1 MAFTFLFLATIA
13 TIELARLVGL
23 LRCFRE
29 LALVGGQSARLLP
42 RTGVSEW
49 AKERAMRLMALKLLG
64 SSLHAGA
71 LLALAGAPLALALA
85 VTRGAA
91 TDWMARG
98 LLLTGTLGYS
108 VARSRFRLAPEA
120 SEHLLHRLT
129 LGSAPVR
136 DISFDI
142 ERAAYRKKLPRDPAP
157 APIFVAGLARAGT
170 TILMRGLHDSG
181 GFASL
186 SYRDLPLPLAPNSLE
201 RITRGTRRSV
211 TARERGHGDG
221 IIHDLDSPEAIEE
234 VFWGH
239 FEGAR
244 YRQPHALTPAPVA
257 PDTIA
262 AFRDYVGLVRL
273 RHGGGRYLSKNN
285 NNVLR
290 LPTLI
295 EAFPDAVLL
304 HPFRDPLQQATSLR
318 YQHRRARTLADQD
331 PHRASFMTWLGHH
344 EFGKDQRP
352 FAFAGAPGPDEDR
365 ESLDYW
371 VKAWISVYRFL
382 LHQPEAISAGQ
393 VFVDYDRMC
402 RGGDAAGPALAAR
415 LGLDPAPS
423 RIALRPPP
431 QYSVDGVSP
440 TLVAEAYA
448 LHAAL
453 VERDGRGA
461 LQPASSG
468 RSEVM
473 K

>member
-1 MAFTFLFLATIA
+1 MALTFLFLATIA
-13 TIELARLVGL
+13 TIELARLAGL
-23 LRCFRE
+23 LRRFRD
-29 LALVGGQSARLLP
+29 LALVGGRSARLLP

-85 VTRGAA
+85 LTRGTA
-91 TDWMARG
+91 TGWLARG
-98 LLLTGTLGYS
+98 LLLFATLGYS
-108 VARSRFRLAPEA
+108 VARSRFRLGPEA

-186 SYRDLPLPLAPNSLE
+186 SYRDLPLPLAPNSLA
-201 RITRGTRRSV
+201 RITRGTNRSV
-211 TARERGHGDG
+211 IARERGHGDG
-221 IIHDLDSPEAIEE
+221 IFHDLDSPEAIEE

-244 YRQPHALTPAPVA
+244 YRQPDALTPAPVA
-257 PDTIA
+257 PDTIT
-262 AFRDYVGLVRL
+262 AFRDYVELVRL

-285 NNVLR
+285 NNILR
-290 LPTLI
+290 LPALI

-304 HPFRDPLQQATSLR
+304 HPFRDPLQQASSLR
-318 YQHRRARTLADQD
+318 YQHRRACALADQD
-331 PHRASFMTWLGHH
+331 PRRASFTTWLGHH
-344 EFGKDQRP
+344 EFGRDQRP
-352 FAFAGAPGPDEDR
+352 FAFAGAPGQELDR

-371 VKAWISVYRFL
+371 VTAWISVYRSL
-382 LHQPEAISAGQ
+382 SNQPEAIGARQ
-393 VFVDYDRMC
+393 LFVDYDRLC
-402 RGGDAAGPALAAR
+402 RGGGKLGPELTER
-415 LGLDPAPS
+415 LGLGPAQEPAGFRPPAPHPVEETNP
-423 RIALRPPP
+423 ALI
-431 QYSVDGVSP
+431 
-440 TLVAEAYA
+440 AEAYA

-453 VERDGRGA
+453 VERATPTPGFYG
-461 LQPASSG
+461 PATP
-468 RSEVM
+468 
-473 K
+473 